1 MVQTDHNVIVTPPA
15 TSDYL
20 PSAIRK
26 KVLETGLKHPFTIYP
41 IAIGFSCTFV
51 GLLFGAPLFY
61 LGALA
66 GILGGA
72 GYGASQIFLFNE
84 KIGAEYIKELN
95 QLQKQY
101 EQSLKQLL
109 NKGLRECQNNKDI
122 ETFAIKGQEQFRSI
136 DEKLASIRELLE
148 IKLNTGEMTYG
159 RFLGAAEQVSLSVLD
174 NLKEAVSTMK
184 SMSTIRT
191 GHIKERLQA
200 LNPTGNSSTL
210 SPHDQKESQALTK
223 RLQLWQDQSDK
234 ISGLLLRNEEAMTEM
249 EQISASVASWN
260 TDGRFADSDFES
272 AIKRLQEL
280 ASHAHEYNR

>member
-1 MVQTDHNVIVTPPA
+1 MAPTNHNVIVTPPA

-20 PSAIRK
+20 PSTIRK

-41 IAIGFSCTFV
+41 VAIGISCVFV

-61 LGALA
+61 LAALA

-84 KIGAEYIKELN
+84 KIGAKYIEKLN
-95 QLQKQY
+95 QRQKQY

-109 NKGLRECQNNKDI
+109 NKGLRECQNI
-122 ETFAIKGQEQFRSI
+122 EGGKTYAIKGQEQFRGI

-148 IKLNTGEMTYG
+148 IKLNTGEMTYH

-191 GHIKERLQA
+191 NHIRERLQA
-200 LNPTGNSSTL
+200 LNTTQNL

-249 EQISASVASWN
+249 EQISASVASWQ

-272 AIKRLQEL
+272 AIARLQEL

>member
-1 MVQTDHNVIVTPPA
+1 MAQTDHNVIVNPPA

-26 KVLETGLKHPFTIYP
+26 KVFETGLKHPFTIYP
-41 IAIGFSCTFV
+41 IAIGVSCAFV
-51 GLLFGAPLFY
+51 GLLFSAPLFY

-66 GILGGA
+66 GILCGA
-72 GYGASQIFLFNE
+72 GYGASQIFLFNQ
-84 KIGAEYIKELN
+84 KIGAKYIEKLN
-95 QLQKQY
+95 QRQKQY
-101 EQSLKQLL
+101 EHSLKQLL
-109 NKGLRECQNNKDI
+109 NKGLRECQNIKSSK
-122 ETFAIKGQEQFRSI
+122 TYAIKGQEQFHSI
-136 DEKLASIRELLE
+136 DEKLAGIRELLE
-148 IKLNTGEMTYG
+148 IKLNTGEMTYH

-191 GHIKERLQA
+191 DNIRKRLQA
-200 LNPTGNSSTL
+200 LNAAENSSALT
-210 SPHDQKESQALTK
+210 PHDQKESQVLTK

-249 EQISASVASWN
+249 EQISASVASWQ

-272 AIKRLQEL
+272 AIMRLQEL

>member
-1 MVQTDHNVIVTPPA
+1 MAQTNHNVIVNPPA
-15 TSDYL
+15 TRDYL

-26 KVLETGLKHPFTIYP
+26 VVLETGLKHPFTIYP
-41 IAIGFSCTFV
+41 IAIGVSCVFV
-51 GLLFGAPLFY
+51 GLLFGAPIFY

-66 GILGGA
+66 GILGGF

-84 KIGAEYIKELN
+84 KIGAKYIGKLN

-101 EQSLKQLL
+101 EHSLKQLL
-109 NKGLRECQNNKDI
+109 NKGLRECQNIKDI
-122 ETFAIKGQEQFRSI
+122 EAFAIKGEEQFHNI
-136 DEKLASIRELLE
+136 EEKLASIRELLE
-148 IKLNTGEMTYG
+148 IKLKTGEMTHG
-159 RFLGAAEQVSLSVLD
+159 RFLGATEQVSLTVLD

-184 SMSTIRT
+184 SMSTIHKDDIR
-191 GHIKERLQA
+191 ERLQA
-200 LNPTGNSSTL
+200 FSAMENI
-210 SPHDQKESQALTK
+210 SPSDQKESQVLNK

-272 AIKRLQEL
+272 AITRLQEL

>member
-1 MVQTDHNVIVTPPA
+1 MARTDHNVIVNPPA

-41 IAIGFSCTFV
+41 ITIGICCAIV
-51 GLLFGAPLFY
+51 GLIFSVPLFY

-66 GILGGA
+66 GILSGV
-72 GYGASQIFLFNE
+72 GYGASQIFLFNQ
-84 KIGAEYIKELN
+84 KIGAKYIERLN
-95 QLQKQY
+95 QRQKQY
-101 EQSLKQLL
+101 EQSLKLLL
-109 NKGLRECQNNKDI
+109 NKGLRECQNIKSSK
-122 ETFAIKGQEQFRSI
+122 TYAIKGQEQFRSI

-148 IKLNTGEMTYG
+148 IKLNTGEMTYH

-191 GHIKERLQA
+191 DHIRDRLQV
-200 LNPTGNSSTL
+200 LNTTQNL
-210 SPHDQKESQALTK
+210 SPNEQKESQALTK

-249 EQISASVASWN
+249 EQISASVASWR

-272 AIKRLQEL
+272 AIARLQEL
-280 ASHAHEYNR
+280 ASHAHEYNC